1 MTEGNPKATGTV
13 GMTVSPL
20 RDESEYWWLNNSD
33 GLINNSQV
41 DSDTFNHTLEFGRGV
56 KFFNLFSKTVESVF
70 AKNTLSSVG
79 PYYGIVLRIDS
90 RDMMKQSSEETSLDR
105 ILNYTNDSSTFV
117 VRVRIPA
124 LHKHIPIPKLVVQP
138 SYQESNFD
146 NLGKSS
152 APCRLRE
159 KIDNDIV
166 DLHPQFSGKAGK
178 NTTPEIG
185 SVVLVDFKNRKK
197 QTGGFFI
204 ESVSDKLAA
213 ETVKIYNLAFSAF
226 QLEDSLQ
233 SEDSVAQKPKG
244 TFNNSSPVVDASNQV
259 IKEKPIKKPKN
270 AQTQVTLGDWGDV
283 L

>member
-1 MTEGNPKATGTV
+1 MTEGDPKATGTV
-13 GMTVSPL
+13 GMTIDQL
-20 RDESEYWWLNNSD
+20 FGKSEYSKLNNPD

-41 DSDTFNHTLEFGRGV
+41 DSDAFNHTHEFGRGV

-90 RDMMKQSSEETSLDR
+90 RDTIKQNSEESDLDR
-105 ILNYTNDSSTFV
+105 ILNNTDDSSSFV
-117 VRVRIPA
+117 IRVRIPA
-124 LHKHIPIPKLVVQP
+124 IHKHIPIPKLVVQP

-159 KIDNDIV
+159 KIDNDII
-166 DLHPQFSGKAGK
+166 DLHPQFSGKVGK
-178 NTTPEIG
+178 NAVPEIG

-197 QTGGFFI
+197 QSGGFFI
-204 ESVSDKLAA
+204 EPVSDKLAS
-213 ETVKIYNLAFSAF
+213 ETVKIYNIAFSAF
-226 QLEDSLQ
+226 QSLEPEKNIAD
-233 SEDSVAQKPKG
+233 KPKG
-244 TFNNSSPVVDASNQV
+244 TFNSSSPVVNDFNQV
-259 IKEKPIKKPKN
+259 AKPKPIKKPKN
-270 AQTQVTLGDWGDV
+270 ASTQVTLGDWGDV